1 MEQPQDQDF
10 NGRDRGLDSERHY
23 GAALSRIRRAMA
35 VLGVAAPLIVWLCL
49 GWRMALGVAL
59 GCAIAYVN
67 FHWLARGVRQM
78 AERITG
84 GEDPHSGKGIV
95 SRFLLRYV
103 LMGVAAYGILSV
115 SPTSL
120 YGLLAGLFLPVAAI
134 AWEAVYELYA
144 ALTRNI

>member
-1 MEQPQDQDF
+1 MS
-10 NGRDRGLDSERHY
+10 DRGLHSERHY
-23 GAALSRIRRAMA
+23 GAALSRIQRAMGL
-35 VLGVAAPLIVWLCL
+35 LGLVAPLVVWGWL
-49 GWRMALGVAL
+49 GWRMALGTAL

-67 FHWLARGVRQM
+67 FQWLARGVRQM
-78 AERITG
+78 AERIAG
-84 GEDPHSGKGIV
+84 GEDPNSGKGIV
-95 SRFLLRYV
+95 SRFLLRYI

-144 ALTRNI
+144 ALTRDI

>member
-1 MEQPQDQDF
+1 M
-10 NGRDRGLDSERHY
+10 G
-23 GAALSRIRRAMA
+23 
-35 VLGVAAPLIVWLCL
+35 VLGVAAPPVVWVWL
-49 GWRMALGVAL
+49 GWRMALGLAL

-67 FHWLARGVRQM
+67 FQWLARGVRQM
-78 AERITG
+78 AERIAG
-84 GEDPHSGKGIV
+84 GEDPNSGKGIV

-103 LMGVAAYGILSV
+103 LMGGAAYGILSV